1 MNFENTD
8 AVVTKEMLM
17 DTRLLPNNR

>member
-8 AVVTKEMLM
+8 AVVTKEMLI
-17 DTRLLPNNR
+17 DTRLLPNR